1 MAIRKKREFPDK
13 LPHAHLYLDDV
24 EEISKIL
31 LEAYETVLGEH
42 GEQAQI
48 VYSVDDSEMDSI
60 DDLKTRGG
68 STTHFQVTIGSVKT
82 LKMRSEPG
90 MDFFYGDGLEVSGT
104 SRPRTRLYSLRDKSW
119 AVQARLKAIFDH
131 RQLTLQ
137 NSIGSLPWWLRS
149 ILLSLALSLPL
160 VLIRSTLH
168 RAGTTMHA
176 WLLYLAWVIYL
187 VLLGFAIFRPSRVS
201 FVYSY
206 ERSSASSA
214 ARKKTFGAI
223 MLMAAGAVIAEVI
236 RLLFRHFF
244 K

>member
-31 LEAYETVLGEH
+31 LEAYEPVLGER

-48 VYSVDDSEMDSI
+48 VYSADDSEMDSI

-68 STTHFQVTIGSVKT
+68 STTHFQIIVGSLRT
-82 LKMRSEPG
+82 LQRRSEPG
-90 MDFFYGDGLEVSGT
+90 MSFFYGDGVELSST
-104 SRPRTRLYSLRDKSW
+104 LSPTTRLYSLRDKSW

-131 RQLTLQ
+131 RQLTLR
-137 NSIGSLPWWLRS
+137 NSIDSLPWWFRS
-149 ILLSLALSLPL
+149 ILLGLAVSLPL
-160 VLIRSTLH
+160 VAIRYGLH
-168 RAGTTMHA
+168 RAGTTIHVWA
-176 WLLYLAWVIYL
+176 VYLAWVIYL
-187 VLLGFAIFRPSRVS
+187 VLLALAVFRPSRVS

-206 ERSSASSA
+206 ERSTASSA
-214 ARKKTFGAI
+214 AWRRHSRDFI
-223 MLMAAGAVIAEVI
+223 FLVLGAVIPIVLQ
-236 RLLFRHFF
+236 LLVKHFS